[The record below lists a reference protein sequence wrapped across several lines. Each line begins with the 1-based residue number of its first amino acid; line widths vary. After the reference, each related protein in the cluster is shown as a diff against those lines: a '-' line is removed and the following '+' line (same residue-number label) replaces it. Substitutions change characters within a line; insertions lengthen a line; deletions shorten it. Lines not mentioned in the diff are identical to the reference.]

1 MIVGLAVGGIAL
13 LLCLGP
19 PSQRLYALAHRNLE
33 IVFVVTDTETGKPIP
48 NARIDLMD
56 WKREPELDVF
66 TLVAGTDGTATFYR
80 ENNSCEDVIRP
91 FRKTVTLIDL
101 TWASVNVSAKG
112 YHPVEQLWLHTC
124 KYEDPGY
131 SRQGNLHHLT
141 FNIPLRR
148 RPES

>member
-1 MIVGLAVGGIAL
+1 MIVGLVVGGIAL
-13 LLCLGP
+13 LLCLVHH
-19 PSQRLYALAHRNLE
+19 SQTLHALAGRNLE
-33 IVFVVTDTETGKPIP
+33 MVFVDTVTETGKPIP

-66 TLVAGTDGTATFYR
+66 NLVTGTHGTATFYR

-112 YHPVEQLWLHTC
+112 YHPVEQMWLHTS
-124 KYEDPGY
+124 KYED
-131 SRQGNLHHLT
+131 SREGNLHHLT
-141 FNIPLRR
+141 FTIPLRR